1 MPRLSFTRTLERH
14 VACPPEVVA
23 GDTVRGALEAYF
35 ARHPATRSYVLDEQG
50 ALRRHVTL
58 FVDGTQVR
66 DRSLDEPVGSQA
78 QIFVMQ
84 ALSGG

>member
-1 MPRLSFTRTLERH
+1 MPRVSFTRSLDRH
-14 VACPPEVVA
+14 VACPPELVT
-23 GDTVRGALEAYF
+23 GDTVRGALDAYF
-35 ARHPATRSYVLDEQG
+35 ARHPPARSYILDEQA
-50 ALRRHVTL
+50 ALRRHVTV

-66 DRSLDEPVGSQA
+66 DRSLSEPVGPNA

>member
-1 MPRLSFTRTLERH
+1 MPRVSFTRSLDRH
-14 VACPPEVVA
+14 VECPPEVVA
-23 GDTVRGALEAYF
+23 GDTVRGALDAYF
-35 ARHPATRSYVLDEQG
+35 TQHPAARSYVLDEQA
-50 ALRRHVTL
+50 ALRRHVTV

-66 DRSLDEPVGSQA
+66 DRSLAEPVGRDA